1 MVAAAAALATGE
13 LVAALTAGTPSPLI
27 AVGTA
32 VIDFAPPGSKEV
44 IVALFGTNDK
54 IALNLLVAATVL
66 AAGAAIGLIARRS
79 TLLASL
85 LIVALVGVGTAA
97 SLRDPTATQTFVLLS
112 AALQVAAGLLV
123 LEFLLD
129 AARPRTSADGSP
141 VPPDAVR
148 RGFLVRAGVLGALAI
163 VGQGI
168 GRAMLDARAASAASA
183 AVTVPEPVDPAVTIA
198 PENAF
203 AIEGITPLVIP
214 NEDFYRIDTALVTPA
229 VDVDSW
235 TLRVHGMVDREV
247 TLTFPQLVELPL
259 IERYVT
265 IACVSNEVGGDLIGN
280 AKWTGVRLTDVLDM
294 AGVQAGATQVVPRS
308 VDGWAAGFPTEWV
321 TDPERPRDALIAVK
335 MNDEPLPVAHGFP
348 ARLIV
353 PGLYGYVS
361 ATKWL
366 KEIELTTWEAFDS
379 YWVPRGWSKEA
390 PILTQSRI
398 DVPRQN
404 SQHRQGETVQVAGVA
419 WAMDRGV
426 SKVEVRV
433 DEGEWQPAT
442 LDLAARARR
451 RGSSGGSPGLPS
463 RDATPS
469 GSVPRTARAW
479 SRRSGSPART
489 RTAPAGTTRCPCRST
504 ERASG
509 TLPRLMPRRRYLFD
523 TPDRFVAGTVGAPGN
538 RTFFLQAR
546 DGTRIVSVALEKV
559 QVAVL
564 AQRLGDLLEE
574 LERRGIEGTTE
585 QPGLVGDTAAMD
597 EPINEAF
604 RVGTLSLGW
613 DTTDEMIVIEARE
626 LVDVDEEDVEEDADE
641 AFVDDDDEDGPD
653 LLRVRITPAYAQA
666 FIARATRLVAAG
678 RPPCPLCGQ
687 PLDPQGHLCPRRN
700 GHRLN

>member
-1 MVAAAAALATGE
+1 MTEPAPPADTADPAAHADGADPAPPLAAPMPGAPGRPLPTRGAAALSGVVAAAAALATGE

-66 AAGAAIGLIARRS
+66 AAGAVIGLIARRS

-97 SLRDPTATQTFVLLS
+97 SFRDPTATQTFVLLS

-168 GRAMLDARAASAASA
+168 GRAMLDARAASTASA
-183 AVTVPEPVDPAVTIA
+183 GVSVPVAVDPAVTIA

-229 VDVDSW
+229 VDVESW

-335 MNDEPLPVAHGFP
+335 MNDEPLPVIHGFP

-398 DVPRQN
+398 DVPKQN

-426 SKVEVRV
+426 SKVEIRV
-433 DEGEWQPAT
+433 DEGEWRPAT
-442 LDLAARARR
+442 LTSPLAPQTWVQWRF
-451 RGSSGGSPGLPS
+451 
-463 RDATPS
+463 
-469 GSVPRTARAW
+469 AW
-479 SRRSGSPART
+479 PA
-489 RTAPAGTTRCPCRST
+489 
-504 ERASG
+504 
-509 TLPRLMPRRRYLFD
+509 
-523 TPDRFVAGTVGAPGN
+523 VAGRHTFWVRATDGDGVVQEERVTRPDPDGARGYHS
-538 RTFFLQAR
+538 
-546 DGTRIVSVALEKV
+546 VSV
-559 QVAVL
+559 QV
-564 AQRLGDLLEE
+564 D
-574 LERRGIEGTTE
+574 
-585 QPGLVGDTAAMD
+585 
-597 EPINEAF
+597 
-604 RVGTLSLGW
+604 
-613 DTTDEMIVIEARE
+613 
-626 LVDVDEEDVEEDADE
+626 
-641 AFVDDDDEDGPD
+641 
-653 LLRVRITPAYAQA
+653 
-666 FIARATRLVAAG
+666 
-678 RPPCPLCGQ
+678 
-687 PLDPQGHLCPRRN
+687 
-700 GHRLN
+700 